1 MEMELFSWYEF
12 EGNVVFTI
20 QNLQSMDLI
29 DALIM
34 VSQYIDEFGE
44 EYIIEFIAESVGN
57 VYNNYEFFTNLP
69 YCKFKEANEVEGT
82 ILIIDGEFDVSKL
95 FD

>member
-12 EGNVVFTI
+12 EGNVVFSI
-20 QNLQSMDLI
+20 QNLQSMDLM

-44 EYIIEFIAESVGN
+44 QYIIEFVAESVGD
-57 VYNNYEFFTNLP
+57 VYNNYEFYTNLP
-69 YCKFKEANEVEGT
+69 YDKFKEANEVEGA
-82 ILIIDGEFDVSKL
+82 ILIVDAEFDVSKL